1 MQAETVSFLLDL
13 NRQFYQTFGEAFAA
27 TRRRIQPGIQ
37 RALETIPL
45 RGRWLDLG
53 CGSGAL
59 AARWARDNRKGLYL
73 GLDFS
78 PVLLQEARAALPD
91 PLPAGLDIQFLPADL
106 SHPHWPRGL
115 PAGSFDGV
123 LAFAVLHHLPSRQ
136 LQARVLSQVR
146 ALLTPGQRF
155 IFSVWQFQRSP
166 KLMTRVQPWSTLPQ
180 LDPNDLEPGDTPA
193 DAVQLPNGKI
203 LIAWGRNIGD
213 WRSGPKY
220 RFAYTLLKPASLA
233 RAAPVRALFKPKS
246 YEPDALA
253 VGVTYDE
260 QGNGIILWNSSGPPQ
275 RDIFYTRISRSS
287 GAALTATMP
296 IAAGIGNP
304 NILINPREGLTTN
317 LPPAP

>member
-106 SHPHWPRGL
+106 SHPHWPQGL

-146 ALLTPGQRF
+146 ALLSPGQRF

-180 LDPNDLEPGDTPA
+180 LDPSDLEPGDT
-193 DAVQLPNGKI
+193 L
-203 LIAWGRNIGD
+203 LD
-213 WRSGPKY
+213 WRCSVPGQPEQSGLRYVHLFTPES
-220 RFAYTLLKPASLA
+220 LASLTA
-233 RAAPVRALFKPKS
+233 EAGFALVQSFDSDGHTGNLSS
-246 YEPDALA
+246 YQICKA
-253 VGVTYDE
+253 V
-260 QGNGIILWNSSGPPQ
+260 
-275 RDIFYTRISRSS
+275 
-287 GAALTATMP
+287 
-296 IAAGIGNP
+296 
-304 NILINPREGLTTN
+304 
-317 LPPAP
+317 